1 MKITNNSG
9 LNIEPR
15 GTPHL
20 TRYVGTIC
28 IIYNILDSIAQI
40 NNCQCHCHC
49 FQPTGFPLP
58 TLLHVS
64 HFTYRKH
71 ASCNDY
77 FIPQLQHINNWTL
90 LTVNGYYQTTC
101 AGLGYDVVIQPNNN
115 V

>member
-40 NNCQCHCHC
+40 NNCQCHCH
-49 FQPTGFPLP
+49 
-58 TLLHVS
+58 
-64 HFTYRKH
+64 
-71 ASCNDY
+71 
-77 FIPQLQHINNWTL
+77 
-90 LTVNGYYQTTC
+90 
-101 AGLGYDVVIQPNNN
+101 
-115 V
+115 